1 MTSLRVAEWACS
13 FCDLFVDDELLKY
26 AEQDD
31 IWFHVSEL
39 SSAHVYLRLQPGW
52 SMSSIPEAVLQD
64 CCQLVKANSIE
75 GTKLNNVR
83 IVYTPVSNLRK
94 ENGFDIG
101 QVSFHS
107 TKQLRYT
114 TVPKK
119 LNEIVN
125 RLNKTKEDRQVDFAA
140 DKLARQR
147 EEASKK
153 RADEAKAK
161 NEALKAERQ
170 RREAE
175 EMKCYGTVMKSEKM
189 STNKFDEPV
198 DIQSYEEDFFG

>member
-1 MTSLRVAEWACS
+1 MTSLRVWHVCTPWNAN
-13 FCDLFVDDELLKY
+13 LVDDELLKY
-26 AEQDD
+26 AESDD
-31 IWFHVSEL
+31 LWFHVSEL

-52 SMSSIPEAVLQD
+52 SLSSLPEALLQD

-75 GTKLNNVR
+75 GSKLNNVR

-94 ENGFDIG
+94 ENGFEIG
-101 QVSFHS
+101 QVAFHS

-114 TVPKK
+114 MVPKK

-147 EEASKK
+147 EEASRK
-153 RADEAKAK
+153 RAEEAKTK
-161 NEALKAERQ
+161 SESQRAERQ

-175 EMKCYGTVMKSEKM
+175 EMKCYGTVMKSDKM
-189 STNKFDEPV
+189 STNKFDEQV